1 MSEDGMERFVDD
13 RESSDD
19 RGEITLRQTPLYDR
33 GYWRR
38 NSIHQHHI
46 WFLDLFSGPGGV
58 GHAVKRLLPFDH
70 MWAGVDIEDYS
81 DDYPGQFIQADLLDG
96 NAPFNGL
103 AADVCWV
110 SFPCTAYSSLSPTA
124 YGSREAALEE
134 NPRITDEGIRKLA
147 RDNGAHYIIENVP
160 GATRSGDL
168 EPNVRLNGLA
178 FGKPYDCERHFETS
192 FPCPSAYEEGEP
204 EIVIETRED
213 QGEATRRLAE
223 AKGVPT
229 SWSRQEIRSA
239 IPREFV
245 YWLLHHCPTDAI
257 SAPKPERA
265 QQTLDE
271 TTRVAADGGRSVDT
285 DIDRS
290 EDGGRR

>member
-1 MSEDGMERFVDD
+1 MGPDMTDQRVRQFVDE
-13 RESSDD
+13 RSQQ
-19 RGEITLRQTPLYDR
+19 GETETPSIRQTPLHDR
-33 GYWRR
+33 GHWERY
-38 NSIHQHHI
+38 SIHQHHL
-46 WFLDLFSGPGGV
+46 WFVDLFSGPGGV
-58 GHAVKRLLPFDH
+58 GHAVNRLLPFDS

-81 DDYPGQFIQADLLDG
+81 QEYPGQFIQADLLNG
-96 NAPFNGL
+96 NAPFTGL
-103 AADVCWV
+103 ASDICWV

-124 YGSREAALEE
+124 YGSREAALDA

-192 FPCPSAYEEGEP
+192 FRCPSAYEPGQP
-204 EIVIETRED
+204 EIAIETRES

-239 IPREFV
+239 IPSEFV
-245 YWLLHHCPTDAI
+245 EWLLYHCPTDDL
-257 SAPKPERA
+257 SAPKPNRP
-265 QQTLDE
+265 QQTLTE
-271 TTRVAADGGRSVDT
+271 SAAHTSNKQ
-285 DIDRS
+285 
-290 EDGGRR
+290 E